1 MSATGIEPTGGV
13 GQQLPENWGEKRWKP
28 GQSGNPAGISRYAQ
42 QLRKAI
48 QAQETPE
55 LVCAVVAAMREDAMS
70 GGKTAP
76 AAAKV
81 YFEAVGLPK
90 VEPEKI
96 DLTDAPDEVVTWLAE
111 NLQ

>member
-1 MSATGIEPTGGV
+1 MSEATGAEAP
-13 GQQLPENWGEKRWKP
+13 QRSPLDNLKPWQP
-28 GQSGNPAGISRYAQ
+28 GQSGNPTGQSKYALS
-42 QLRKAI
+42 LRKAI

-55 LVCAVVAAMREDAMS
+55 FVCAVVAAMREDAMA
-70 GGKTAP
+70 GGKSAP

-96 DLTDAPDEVVTWLAE
+96 DLKDAPDEVVTWLAE
-111 NLQ
+111 NLQQ